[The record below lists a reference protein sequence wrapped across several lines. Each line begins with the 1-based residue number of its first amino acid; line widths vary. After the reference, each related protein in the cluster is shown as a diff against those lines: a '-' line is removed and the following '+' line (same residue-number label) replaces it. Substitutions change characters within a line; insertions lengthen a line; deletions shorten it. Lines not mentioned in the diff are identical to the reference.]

1 MNSRKNKINSKI
13 SWPYKLEPNT
23 HLLLYM
29 DFKLL
34 GKILYSSE

>member
-23 HLLLYM
+23 HLLYM